1 MIRPQP
7 ERPPLE
13 QLTALLAML
22 RVAVRLPWPD
32 VMTAMAEERHAY
44 WLASQAGEQGA
55 KLVAAIMD
63 ETERLLIAQEQ
74 EQQETQQAAE

>member
-1 MIRPQP
+1 
-7 ERPPLE
+7 
-13 QLTALLAML
+13 
-22 RVAVRLPWPD
+22 
-32 VMTAMAEERHAY
+32 MTAMAEERHAY

-55 KLVAAIMD
+55 KLVTAIMD